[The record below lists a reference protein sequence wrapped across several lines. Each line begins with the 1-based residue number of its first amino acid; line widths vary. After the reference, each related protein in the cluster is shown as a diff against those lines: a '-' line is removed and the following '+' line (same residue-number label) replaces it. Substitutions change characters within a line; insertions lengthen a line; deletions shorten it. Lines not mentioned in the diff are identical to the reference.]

1 MPMPEAAV
9 DKKYLP
15 PARKNQV
22 RLTRQ
27 IGAMQSV
34 PEAHTVNHAAHRHF
48 GPGVL
53 AANAAHDGGALGGGE
68 SVHGFGNIIEDME
81 KKRLGNSD
89 LELTPIGIGA
99 WAMGG
104 GGWAFGWGPQDD
116 DDSIAAIHA
125 ALDAGV
131 NWIDTAAVY
140 GLGHSEEV
148 VARALAGRSTR
159 PYVFTKCE
167 RVWNQQR
174 QISGSLKAE
183 SVRRECEDS
192 LRRLRVDAIDLY
204 QIHWAEPD
212 ADLEEGWTTL
222 AKLKEEGK
230 VRWIGVCNFNAA
242 QLERCRKI
250 APVTS
255 LQPPYSAISPE
266 VEAEALPYCLRHGIG
281 AIAYSPMKSGL
292 LTGAMT
298 KERVAAFPQDDFRR
312 KALSFLEPQLSRNL
326 ELAELM
332 KRIGARH
339 SRTAG
344 EVAIA
349 WVLRNPAITAAIV
362 GMRSAA
368 QARGVIGALE
378 FRLSA
383 EEIAEID
390 AFRLASSEPR
400 T

>member
-1 MPMPEAAV
+1 
-9 DKKYLP
+9 
-15 PARKNQV
+15 
-22 RLTRQ
+22 
-27 IGAMQSV
+27 
-34 PEAHTVNHAAHRHF
+34 
-48 GPGVL
+48 
-53 AANAAHDGGALGGGE
+53 
-68 SVHGFGNIIEDME
+68 ME

-89 LELTPIGIGA
+89 MELTPIGIGA

-104 GGWAFGWGPQDD
+104 GGWAFAWGPQDD
-116 DDSIAAIHA
+116 GESIAAIHT

-148 VARALAGRSTR
+148 VARALAERSER

-167 RVWNQQR
+167 RVWNEQR

-204 QIHWAEPD
+204 QVHWPEPD
-212 ADLEEGWTTL
+212 ADIEEGWTAL

-230 VRWIGVCNFNAA
+230 VRWIGVSNFDAN

-255 LQPPYSAISPE
+255 LQPPYSAVSPE
-266 VEAEALPYCLRHGIG
+266 VEEITLPYCQGHGVG
-281 AIAYSPMKSGL
+281 VIAYSPMKSGL
-292 LTGAMT
+292 LTGTMT
-298 KERVAAFPQDDFRR
+298 KERVAAFPEDDFRR
-312 KALSFLEPQLSRNL
+312 KALAFLEPRLSRNL
-326 ELAELM
+326 ELADLM
-332 KRIGARH
+332 KRIGAGYG
-339 SRTAG
+339 RTAG

-368 QARGVIGALE
+368 QARGVIGALA

-390 AFRLASSEPR
+390 AFRRARSLSEISPAAHQLNRDQSSLDR
-400 T
+400 RFSSR